1 MKDLSPYV
9 VELRPKA
16 GNREAP
22 PHIWV
27 ITCSTREHSGAGH
40 GKISGRNLHRD
51 RDGSARLS
59 RLRPTDAE
67 DPAESRHIEE
77 MGLDRILS
85 LN

>member
-40 GKISGRNLHRD
+40 G
-51 RDGSARLS
+51 
-59 RLRPTDAE
+59 
-67 DPAESRHIEE
+67 
-77 MGLDRILS
+77 
-85 LN
+85 